1 MAIRK
6 FCNPLLVLNIST
18 IFVSLKAIGGGGDG
32 RMGNI
37 TKAITVLIYCD
48 LRYG

>member
-6 FCNPLLVLNIST
+6 FCNPLLALNIST
-18 IFVSLKAIGGGGDG
+18 IFVSLKAIGGGDG